1 MELKTK
7 LKNLMNSR
15 GLNGQKLA
23 RLSQVSDSEIS
34 RILQG
39 KSRPGLDNALRLA
52 QALGVSLDY
61 LADDGLD
68 SEAPEPADSLSAEE
82 RKALGIIQKLGSPEV
97 LTILE
102 NVRFLGYEVAM
113 SRLVGAKPIIEID
126 KDVADSRAPLAA
138 RAGGL
143 ARAGLRVGVIRVA
156 GSPSRPL
163 RVPRRPVAAQN
174 CLRWR
179 LDGML
184 SAWRYLVTV
193 LRATFKP
200 WRPISSTISSSERGF
215 CLSSLAMISS
225 SFCLMVSQAISS
237 PSAVVVPPPKNRLS
251 GKMPRG
257 VWTHL
262 SSTARLTVVTC
273 TPTRSAI
280 CCILSG
286 SMNSGPLSRKTF

>member
-52 QALGVSLDY
+52 QALSVSLDY

-82 RKALGIIQKLGSPEV
+82 RKALGIIQKLGAPEI

-126 KDVADSRAPLAA
+126 KDMVDSRVPLAPA
-138 RAGGL
+138 PAVAPRA
-143 ARAGLRVGVIRVA
+143 ASV
-156 GSPSRPL
+156 
-163 RVPRRPVAAQN
+163 
-174 CLRWR
+174 
-179 LDGML
+179 
-184 SAWRYLVTV
+184 SA
-193 LRATFKP
+193 
-200 WRPISSTISSSERGF
+200 
-215 CLSSLAMISS
+215 
-225 SFCLMVSQAISS
+225 
-237 PSAVVVPPPKNRLS
+237 
-251 GKMPRG
+251 
-257 VWTHL
+257 
-262 SSTARLTVVTC
+262 
-273 TPTRSAI
+273 
-280 CCILSG
+280 
-286 SMNSGPLSRKTF
+286 